1 MQKKLALVL
10 YTACLTLATDIYENP
25 SSDAKVVTSL
35 DSSHEYTIKTQD
47 WVEITDESSAQHGWA
62 RLSELKPVLSS
73 NSQWTYRWSN
83 DSNGEHQTMHYK
95 PFNEEDI
102 TRHVKRVHNQ
112 HKKIMAEFQSF
123 WDEFEKTSESI
134 SKDTMSFIEEK

>member
-1 MQKKLALVL
+1 MNKRIILLL
-10 YTACLTLATDIYENP
+10 
-25 SSDAKVVTSL
+25 SSFTYAAHMYQEPNQTSEVVSNI
-35 DSSHEYTIKTQD
+35 DSDHTYTIQTQD
-47 WVEITDESSAQHGWA
+47 WVEVMDENTKEHGWA
-62 RLSELKPVLSS
+62 KLSELKSSLSS
-73 NSQWTYRWSN
+73 NSQWTYRWQS
-83 DSNGEHQTMHYK
+83 DSNGEKQTMHYK

-134 SKDTMSFIEEK
+134 SKDAMSFVGEE